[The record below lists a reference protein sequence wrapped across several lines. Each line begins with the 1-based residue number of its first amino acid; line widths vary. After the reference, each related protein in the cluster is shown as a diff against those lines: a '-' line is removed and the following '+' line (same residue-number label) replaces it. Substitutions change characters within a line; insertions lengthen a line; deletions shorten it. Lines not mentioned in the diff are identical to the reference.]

1 MAILEPYIKQQ
12 IIDETSIPSIS
23 DDSIVVGC
31 LVDSDT
37 GPSTITPM
45 AGSSEFIKNY
55 LESTTVNAEDNTTI
69 KHVSKLLQFTPVY
82 VNRVQ
87 GGDVLV
93 GKTDRKEDLFF
104 SSDFTPYTQATTFQF
119 VKPTNRYQYAYVV
132 VDVDPTASFTMGDGA
147 STGYIAENTLAR
159 TEGAPQSEYKAIVV
173 YINNGTEGVDGVVSD
188 NALRCYEELWIG
200 IQGNNSTLKFADAPA
215 NGFVMELTAEQAEKI
230 VTLLDFGEVAF
241 NIEEDDIVKLFVK
254 PTGVKRNVA
263 MPTETDVPLE
273 DVFLNYNEIASSLVA
288 EDGTMLPNLDRV
300 TFTSGY
306 VNVSSGLKTTIP
318 SFELGGV
325 CPAPVDVK
333 TNVMTSDY
341 YLLGLARSNGDVGD
355 TQLTDE
361 TEVGYRSYITINGA
375 SYHIQQPD
383 GVVASYPTTDVSI
396 RFFGDY
402 NSSTGKPSFYS
413 SGAVSPERFFIYFV
427 DKQLERYFSNPGVTA
442 PSISTA
448 TLEMDTKYMLP
459 SNQIA
464 GTNDLYIST
473 STTRL
478 RVVPHFWKTN
488 VGRTLVDTYTYLI
501 DNGAKAVLLSD
512 DATVRYITQKEL
524 VSNNGNVEVESTHII
539 DSNKDKQ
546 AFEKITRVATF
557 NGTTK
562 FELTNAQVE
571 EWGITIAMGS
581 VYEFAVHY
589 DTGVEVVI
597 HVFKAGDAEA
607 ASIHTRAVANCGTFL
622 ESNLSTHEVKEA
634 DGTKTANFVYIPE
647 VTLDYTEGSNVD
659 YTKNYVSISTGDKD
673 AGRPFQLTSSK
684 MRVAPTDVTTGIE
697 ENVSIDVNIVQ
708 HKFRVFEV
716 TNLPIKDGELEGLSN
731 VYQFDVNMKETE
743 STTVSVCNGGSYAS
757 KYKFV
762 SSDVFS
768 ITKFAYRVKE
778 LLCSDMYKTSGNFGF
793 IKKQGISGKNM
804 LLVPVLD
811 NPNALYSRSD
821 IETYDTN
828 MPSNVVDEAEW
839 GWSTFMYELSG
850 SDSNMYEYNISG
862 QMINDNETLYKNQW
876 VVYREKE
883 RGYQE
888 AALEY
893 VFYNGEY
900 PLDQEPTTTYVQLSS
915 APLTWEKFVSL
926 LRSEMGDY
934 FTVTNIV
941 NGIAIWSTDNTR
953 ESFIYPMDKN
963 YVEGK
968 AVIPDE
974 LYITRR
980 EIDYRPVVERSAFAM
995 VSRYLSKT
1003 NKLGFSC
1010 VKNESDPE
1018 LYTLTL
1024 SSIADGESTDYTIS
1038 FVDDKVD
1045 GYGMNVYY
1053 NRVNNM
1059 STRMYMWRNEDTE
1072 NLPADVVDVP
1082 SFGSSAMARVVRAEA
1097 EDYVKA
1103 IEKFKLFQGWYY
1115 TFIFDG
1121 GFVNATVAK
1130 ALAEMGDSI
1139 FAKALVT
1146 LPDVFDYK
1154 QLIEYRQATGI
1165 DTYEAKFIE
1174 PHFNDTTVGDFVSI
1188 LSPHCY
1194 HIEKVIANKSGGK
1207 EFAPVFGITNG
1218 SIVNI
1223 PKYRR
1228 LKAEQREALINQQI
1242 NTVIYDQVRG
1252 LSYFNLDLSAQLRDS
1267 DLSDDNNVRLV
1278 NEITHVCDRE
1288 LIYFIGKFNTTS
1300 TRDEVVSTLTRAIN
1314 ERVVVN
1320 QSYTA
1325 KDIKVICDTSNNT
1338 QDIIRARKLVVDV
1351 EIWTQRGIRYIHV
1364 YHRVKNLEE

>member
-12 IIDETSIPSIS
+12 IIDETSIPSVS

-45 AGSSEFIKNY
+45 AGRSEFIKNY
-55 LESTTVNAEDNTTI
+55 LEATTVNAEDNTTI

-104 SSDFTPYTQATTFQF
+104 NSDFIPYTQATTFQF
-119 VKPTNRYQYAYVV
+119 VKPTNKYQYAYVV
-132 VDVDPTASFTMGDGA
+132 VDVNPSASFTMGDGTA
-147 STGYIAENTLAR
+147 TGYIAENTLAQANDNKEPKYR
-159 TEGAPQSEYKAIVV
+159 AIVV
-173 YINNGTEGVDGVVSD
+173 YINGGNEKIDGDVKD
-188 NALRCYEELWIG
+188 KTLRCYEELWIG
-200 IQGNNSTLKFADAPA
+200 LQEKDKALTFKDAPE
-215 NGFVMELTAEQAEKI
+215 NGFAMTLSKTQAEQI
-230 VTLLDFGEVAF
+230 VTRLDFGEAVF
-241 NIEEDDIVKLFVK
+241 EKGVKLFVK
-254 PTGVKRNVA
+254 PTGTKRNVA
-263 MPTETDVPLE
+263 MPTDTDVPLE
-273 DVFLNYNEIASSLVA
+273 SVFLNYNEIASSLVT

-300 TFTSGY
+300 TFVSGY
-306 VNVSSGLKTTIP
+306 ANVSSGLKTTIP
-318 SFELGGV
+318 SFQLGGV
-325 CPAPVDVK
+325 CPVPVDVK
-333 TNVMTSDY
+333 TNIMTSDY
-341 YLLGLARSNGDVGD
+341 YLLGLARVNGDVGD

-361 TEVGYRSYITINGA
+361 TEVSYRSYITINGA

-396 RFFGDY
+396 RFFGDF
-402 NSSTGKPSFYS
+402 NPNTGKPSFYS

-478 RVVPHFWKTN
+478 RVVPHSWKTN

-501 DNGAKAVLLSD
+501 DDGANAVLLSD
-512 DATVRYITQKEL
+512 KATVRYITQKEL
-524 VSNNGNVEVESTHII
+524 VFNNGNVEVESTHII
-539 DSNKDKQ
+539 DSDKDKK
-546 AFEKITRVATF
+546 AFEKITEVAEF
-557 NGTTK
+557 NGDTK
-562 FELTNAQVE
+562 FDLTNDDVGN
-571 EWGITIAMGS
+571 WGINLAMGR
-581 VYEFAVHY
+581 VYEFGVHY

-597 HVFKAGDAEA
+597 HVFKADDAEA
-607 ASIHTRAVANCGTFL
+607 QSIHTNTVANCGTFL
-622 ESNLSTHEVKEA
+622 ESNLSTHDVKEI
-634 DGTKTANFVYIPE
+634 DGEKTAYFVYIPE
-647 VTLDYTEGSNVD
+647 VTLDYTEGSNID
-659 YTKNYVSISTGDKD
+659 YTKNYVSISTGDKE
-673 AGRPFQLTSSK
+673 AGRHFQLTSSK

-716 TNLPIKDGELEGLSN
+716 TNLPIKDGEKEGLTN
-731 VYQFDVNMKETE
+731 VYQFDVNKKETE
-743 STTVSVCNGGSYAS
+743 STTVSVCNGGSYSS

-768 ITKFAYRVKE
+768 VTKLAYRVKE
-778 LLCSDMYKTSGNFGF
+778 LLCSDMYKTTGNFGF

-804 LLVPVLD
+804 LMVPVLD
-811 NPNALYSRSD
+811 NPNALYARSD

-828 MPSNVVDEAEW
+828 MPSNVVEEAEW

-850 SDSNMYEYNISG
+850 SDSKMYEYNISG
-862 QMINDNETLYKNQW
+862 QTINDNEALYKNQW
-876 VVYREKE
+876 VVYKEKE
-883 RGYQE
+883 RVSGE
-888 AALEY
+888 TALEY

-900 PLDQEPTTTYVQLSS
+900 PLAQEPTTTYVQLSS

-926 LRSEMGDY
+926 LRSEMSDY
-934 FTVTNIV
+934 FTTTNIV
-941 NGIAIWSTDNTR
+941 NGMAIWSTDNTR
-953 ESFIYPMDKN
+953 ESFIYPMDKD
-963 YVEGK
+963 YVEGR

-980 EIDYRPVVERSAFAM
+980 EIDYRPVIERSAFAM

-1010 VKNESDPE
+1010 VKNDDDPE

-1024 SSIADGESTDYTIS
+1024 NSIVDGESTDYTIS

-1053 NRVNNM
+1053 NRINNM
-1059 STRMYMWRNEDTE
+1059 SSRMYMWRNEDTE
-1072 NLPADVVDVP
+1072 KLPADVVDVP

-1121 GFVNATVAK
+1121 GFVNSTVAK

-1174 PHFNDTTVGDFVSI
+1174 PHFNDTTVGDFVST

-1218 SIVNI
+1218 SIVNV

-1325 KDIKVICDTSNNT
+1325 KDIKVICDTTNNT